1 MKIYEHRINQMNK
14 LSAVSPDR
22 GVEID
27 IRTAN
32 GNIVLAHDPFTSG
45 ELFSE
50 WLKCWKGQSLILNVK
65 EEGLEE
71 SILELLENYDV
82 QDFFFLDQSY
92 PSIRRLINLGISK
105 LATRVSDF
113 EDINT
118 AIKSGSEW
126 IWLDSFTGNWSYL
139 PDALKLIKG
148 MGHKTCLVSP
158 ELQRTDSEIELK
170 ELKELIKVNNLEI
183 TAVCTKHPESW
194 I

>member
-14 LSAVSPDR
+14 LRAVSLDR

-27 IRTAN
+27 IRTYN
-32 GNIVLAHDPFTSG
+32 DNIVLAHDPFTSG

-71 SILELLENYDV
+71 SILELLKNYDV
-82 QDFFFLDQSY
+82 KDFFFLDQSY

-158 ELQRTDSEIELK
+158 ELQRTDSVIELK

>member
-14 LSAVSPDR
+14 LRDVSPDR

-27 IRTAN
+27 IRASN
-32 GNIVLAHDPFTSG
+32 SNLVLAHDPFTSG

-50 WLKCWKGQSLILNVK
+50 WLKCWRGQSLILNVK

-126 IWLDSFTGNWSYL
+126 IWLDSFTGNWNYL
-139 PDALKLIKG
+139 PDTLKLITG
-148 MGHKTCLVSP
+148 MGYKTCLVSP
-158 ELQRTDSEIELK
+158 ELQRTDSEMELK
-170 ELKELIKVNNLEI
+170 DLKELIKVNNLEI